1 MPRPL
6 RGSRSINHNKKRTPD
21 CLLLYMRPRRVFPGS
36 VWAGWWWKGWK
47 RGRNRPRGSAP
58 SRGLGAPGETPGGQG
73 NTTLLRVTRAEQD
86 AGPAVTCSPA
96 RRRVRAEGRRASG
109 GAPGRA
115 RGQRGGQ
122 AGPRGGRKRGRRS
135 GKSVPALKAPGLM
148 PSQVRAHPHR
158 ELPDCGECVS
168 PQRAQNPLGNCLS
181 NCCGGEI
188 TGNQRPPQIQ
198 TMPVSLTKGPPRT
211 NNAPLLKH

>member
-1 MPRPL
+1 M
-6 RGSRSINHNKKRTPD
+6 
-21 CLLLYMRPRRVFPGS
+21 
-36 VWAGWWWKGWK
+36 
-47 RGRNRPRGSAP
+47 GRNRPRGSAP
-58 SRGLGAPGETPGGQG
+58 SQGLGAPGETPGGQG
-73 NTTLLRVTRAEQD
+73 NTTLLRVTRAQQD
-86 AGPAVTCSPA
+86 AGRAVTCSPA

-148 PSQVRAHPHR
+148 PSQVRAHPRR